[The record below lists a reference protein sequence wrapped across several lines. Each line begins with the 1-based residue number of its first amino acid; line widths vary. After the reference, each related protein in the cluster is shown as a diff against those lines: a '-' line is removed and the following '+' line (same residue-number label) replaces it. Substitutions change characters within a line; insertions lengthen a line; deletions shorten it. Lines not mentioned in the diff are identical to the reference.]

1 MLEVPF
7 VLTEVEHEASEKLSL
22 YIRAIE
28 KGLSTPVF
36 LKVNKKVTNSTVD
49 LKSSLKKSLGKIPL
63 YLLALENRHFI
74 ALETTL

>member
-1 MLEVPF
+1 M
-7 VLTEVEHEASEKLSL
+7 
-22 YIRAIE
+22 
-28 KGLSTPVF
+28 
-36 LKVNKKVTNSTVD
+36 KVNKKVTNSTVD